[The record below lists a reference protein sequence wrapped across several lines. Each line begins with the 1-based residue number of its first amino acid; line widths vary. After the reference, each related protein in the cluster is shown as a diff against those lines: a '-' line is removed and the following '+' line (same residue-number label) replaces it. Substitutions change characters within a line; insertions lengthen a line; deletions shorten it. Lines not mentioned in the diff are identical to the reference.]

1 MRDYTS
7 ASEINCLL
15 DNPSAWLL
23 AYKYG
28 YRGRGSAAMQRGLDV
43 EYAITCSLIGGDYD
57 TDCLDEIGQHM
68 YHSGLPVI
76 EHLTDDGESLILPD
90 RQDNPYKQWKIRI
103 DDPTLPMIGYLDYV
117 AAPDDPC
124 GSVHIIDTKCTANA
138 PAKFPSAHARQ
149 AAIYQWALNEQI
161 GECQYRI
168 GESPLAAMMP
178 SGVDVSF
185 VYMLKRK
192 QNPIIIYTTKSDLE
206 VPGVAPENIRNV
218 SLYIAYMDAQSTW
231 QLIKRW
237 RNKPAHELRNNIPVN
252 TDHYRFSGY
261 NEDIIMKLKLGTLE
275 QKLDEPEPVKTP
287 EDDPFADTA
296 AKSVPIGELW
306 NG

>member
-28 YRGRGSAAMQRGLDV
+28 YRSRGSAAMQRGLDV
-43 EYAITCSLIGGDYD
+43 EYAITCSLTGGDYD

-68 YHSGLPVI
+68 YHSGLPVM
-76 EHLTDDGESLILPD
+76 EHLTDNGESLILPD
-90 RQDNPYKQWKIRI
+90 RQDNPHKQWKIKMEGG
-103 DDPTLPMIGYLDYV
+103 PLPMIGYLDFV
-117 AAPDDPC
+117 VAPDAPNGDI
-124 GSVHIIDTKCTANA
+124 HIIDTKTTANA

-149 AAIYQWALNEQI
+149 AAIYQWALNDQI
-161 GECQYRI
+161 NDCHDI
-168 GESPLAAMMP
+168 LDESPLEAMMP

-192 QNPIIIYTTKSDLE
+192 TDPVIIYTTKSDLE

-218 SLYIAYMDAQSTW
+218 SLFIAYFDVSSTW
-231 QLIKRW
+231 QLLKRW
-237 RNKPAHELRNNIPVN
+237 KDIPAHELRCNIPIN

-261 NEDIIMKLKLGTLE
+261 DEDIIQKLKLG
-275 QKLDEPEPVKTP
+275 KLTVKSDEPEPVKTP
-287 EDDPFADTA
+287 ADDPFADTA
-296 AKSVPIGELW
+296 EKSVPIGELW
-306 NG
+306 NS

>member
-43 EYAITCSLIGGDYD
+43 EYAISCSLTGGDYD
-57 TDCLDEIGQHM
+57 TDCLDEVGQHM
-68 YHSGLPVI
+68 YHSGLPVM
-76 EHLTDDGESLILPD
+76 ERLTDNGESLILPD
-90 RQDNPYKQWKIRI
+90 RQDNPHKQWKIEI
-103 DDPTLPMIGYLDYV
+103 DGGPLPMIGYLDFV
-117 AAPDDPC
+117 VAPDSPN
-124 GSVHIIDTKCTANA
+124 GNIHIVDTKTTRNA
-138 PAKFPSAHARQ
+138 SAKFPSAHARQ
-149 AAIYQWALNEQI
+149 AAIYQWALNDQI
-161 GECQYRI
+161 DDCQGI
-168 GESPLAAMMP
+168 LDESPLGAMMP
-178 SGVDVSF
+178 GGVDVSF
-185 VYMLKRK
+185 VYMLARK

-206 VPGVAPENIRNV
+206 VPGVDPENIRNV
-218 SLYIAYMDAQSTW
+218 SLYNAFMEASSTW
-231 QLIKRW
+231 QLLKRW
-237 RNKPAHELRNNIPVN
+237 RNKPAHELRKNIPIN
-252 TDHYRFSGY
+252 TDHYRFNGY
-261 NEDIIMKLKLGTLE
+261 DEDIIQKFKIGSLS

>member
-43 EYAITCSLIGGDYD
+43 EYAITCSLTGGDYD

-90 RQDNPYKQWKIRI
+90 RQDNPYKQWKIRMG
-103 DDPTLPMIGYLDYV
+103 DGPLPMIGYLDFV
-117 AAPDDPC
+117 VAPDVPN
-124 GSVHIIDTKCTANA
+124 GNIHIIDTKTTANA

-149 AAIYQWALNEQI
+149 ATIYQWALNDQI
-161 GECQYRI
+161 DDCHGI
-168 GESPLAAMMP
+168 LDESPLETMMP
-178 SGVDVSF
+178 CGVDVSF

-206 VPGVAPENIRNV
+206 VPGVDPENIRNV
-218 SLYIAYMDAQSTW
+218 SLYTAYDEVQSTW
-231 QLIKRW
+231 QLLTRW
-237 RNKPAHELRNNIPVN
+237 RNIPADQLRNNIPIN
-252 TDHYRFSGY
+252 TDHYRFNGY
-261 NEDIIMKLKLGTLE
+261 DKDIIQKLKMGTLE
-275 QKLDEPEPVKTP
+275 VKPDAPEPVKTP

-296 AKSVPIGELW
+296 AKSVPIGEA
-306 NG
+306 